1 MTSRA
6 LVDGFLAEKKLAL
19 AGASRSGKKFGNA
32 ILKELRA
39 KGYEVI
45 PVHPEAES
53 LEGVACVRSLA
64 DLPPGVGGLILCVR
78 PAETEKLVREAAAA
92 GIPRVWMQYGSVSKN
107 AAAFCEE
114 KGIRAIHGE
123 CILMFAEPAAGIH
136 RFHRAIWRLFG
147 RLPR

>member
-19 AGASRSGKKFGNA
+19 AGASRSGKKFGNS

-53 LEGVACVRSLA
+53 LEGVACVRPSE
-64 DLPPGVGGLILCVR
+64 P
-78 PAETEKLVREAAAA
+78 EKLVREAAAA
-92 GIPRVWMQYGSVSKN
+92 GISRVWMQYGSASKN
-107 AAAFCEE
+107 AVALCEE
-114 KGIRAIHGE
+114 RGIRAIHGE

-136 RFHRAIWRLFG
+136 RFHRAIRRLFG